1 VIESFSPL
9 TRRVLAVGLLIL
21 ALLLAVQIFS
31 LAAAAVGTALGRLE
45 DSRFALARVEAVR
58 ARPLPP
64 RAPPLPLGQF
74 LQADSHDTATA
85 AAAGR
90 IRRAA
95 GGSGVTLDG
104 MTAVPADPANPRL
117 VRISFAAR
125 AAEPALLAFIQAVE
139 REDPPL
145 RLHAWSIARA
155 APGAPELVLQASA
168 VVAWSPAQ

>member
-1 VIESFSPL
+1 MIASFSPL
-9 TRRVLAVGLLIL
+9 TRRILAVGLLIL
-21 ALLLAVQIFS
+21 ALLLAVQVFS
-31 LAAAAVGTALGRLE
+31 LAATAIGTALGRLE

-64 RAPPLPLGQF
+64 RAPPLPPGQF
-74 LQADSHDTATA
+74 LQADSHNTATA

-90 IRRAA
+90 IRTAA
-95 GGSGVTLDG
+95 GGSGVTLEG

-125 AAEPALLAFIQAVE
+125 AAEPALLNFIQTVE
-139 REDPPL
+139 RNDPPL
-145 RLHAWSIARA
+145 RLHAWSIART
-155 APGAPELVLQASA
+155 PGGPELVLQASA